1 MRKKT
6 YDFQRFK
13 TIKSFGR
20 EIYNDDLTLKDA
32 LDEQINLKNKTYKFK
47 KSTKPQ
53 TPPSQRKRK
62 KRTDFSKCN

>member
-32 LDEQINLKNKTYKFK
+32 LDE
-47 KSTKPQ
+47 
-53 TPPSQRKRK
+53 
-62 KRTDFSKCN
+62 